1 MAKMMKIGIIV
12 LFVVSAVS
20 FLVVL
25 RLFAVKVNEKEKRVQ
40 AETQLATVRQEKTK
54 VEKDLGNMTKLKE
67 DTESELNLEKERAR
81 TLEEEVVA
89 ERRAKD
95 ELAQN
100 LAEKE
105 NEIERL
111 STSLEDSKREVDNM
125 TSSIEKLRE
134 ENKTIQAELTQIR
147 FAKEQLEENMQE
159 LISGGVGLKPVIVK
173 QKVEIEGQVLVVNKE
188 FDFVVTNIGR
198 ENMIEQNMILTVFR
212 NNNPIGKIRVEEVYD
227 NMSVANI
234 LPEYKQAGI
243 KENDYVRYQ

>member
-1 MAKMMKIGIIV
+1 MAKMMKVGIIV
-12 LFVVSAVS
+12 LFVVSVVS

-54 VEKDLGNMTKLKE
+54 AEEDLGNMTKLKE
-67 DTESELNLEKERAR
+67 SAESELNLEKERAR
-81 TLEEEVVA
+81 TLEEEIVA

-100 LAEKE
+100 LSEKE
-105 NEIERL
+105 KEMERL
-111 STSLEDSKREVDNM
+111 STSLEDSKREVNNM

-134 ENKTIQAELTQIR
+134 ENKTIQAELAQLR

-159 LISGGVGLKPVIVK
+159 LVSGGVGLKPVIVK
-173 QKVEIEGQVLVVNKE
+173 PKAGIEGQVLVVNKE

-198 ENMIEQNMILTVFR
+198 ENMIEQGMILTVLR
-212 NNNPIGKIRVEEVYD
+212 NNNPIGKIKVEEVYD
-227 NMSVANI
+227 NMSAAII

-243 KENDYVRYQ
+243 KEDDHVRYQ